1 MSQEGA
7 RKPRS
12 LARDEGSTAKF
23 LLRGSVLRV
32 TTGVVSA
39 LIGFFMM
46 PFLVGHLGEHDYGVW
61 IVATSLVGTYY
72 LLDFGLAASVMRFAA
87 VSVGR
92 GDSAQLSRVVST
104 ALAVYIGLAFLILLL
119 SLGLSAWAPS
129 WKVAA
134 GDADDF
140 RHVIL
145 VTGFSLALGFP
156 FKAYAGILQARL
168 RYDLMST
175 IGLISAVVGTAATV
189 WLVSRGFG
197 IVALAYVGLG
207 TSVLTNFL
215 FLQLARS
222 EAPGLVVRRSLFD
235 VSLVKELA
243 SFSAWS
249 FLIQV
254 SNLLR
259 FRIDALVIGSFRSAA
274 DVTRYSVGARL
285 SEIPSGMLY
294 QATNI
299 VQPLLTGYH
308 AVGQRHQLLD
318 AMRLYTRVNVA
329 LGLFVAGMLIIL
341 GEVFINRWMGPNY
354 SVSVVVLYCLALT
367 HCIGFMINPLDNS
380 MYAIGKIKGLAVIN
394 VLDAVLNLGFS
405 LWLVRSHGIVG
416 VALGTL
422 IPMLLTRMFLMVPYA
437 CAKIGW
443 PLLDYLRTLLRP
455 LVVGGLALAAIAT
468 VFAQVHL
475 PVTGYVLIIL
485 VSLCGALFYLPAV
498 FFLGMGP
505 ADRIAII
512 DGLRGA
518 FGQRA
523 VKAG

>member
-1 MSQEGA
+1 M
-7 RKPRS
+7 
-12 LARDEGSTAKF
+12 
-23 LLRGSVLRV
+23 
-32 TTGVVSA
+32 
-39 LIGFFMM
+39 
-46 PFLVGHLGEHDYGVW
+46 
-61 IVATSLVGTYY
+61 
-72 LLDFGLAASVMRFAA
+72 
-87 VSVGR
+87 
-92 GDSAQLSRVVST
+92 
-104 ALAVYIGLAFLILLL
+104 
-119 SLGLSAWAPS
+119 
-129 WKVAA
+129 
-134 GDADDF
+134 
-140 RHVIL
+140 
-145 VTGFSLALGFP
+145 
-156 FKAYAGILQARL
+156 
-168 RYDLMST
+168 
-175 IGLISAVVGTAATV
+175 
-189 WLVSRGFG
+189 
-197 IVALAYVGLG
+197 GLG

-215 FLQLARS
+215 FLELARS
-222 EAPGLVVRRSLFD
+222 EAPGLEVRRSLFD

-259 FRIDALVIGSFRSAA
+259 FRIDALVIGSFRSAVRTLR
-274 DVTRYSVGARL
+274 DTRCGARL

-443 PLLDYLRTLLRP
+443 PLRDYLRTLLRP
-455 LVVGGLALAAIAT
+455 LVVGSLALAAIAT

-475 PVTGYVLIIL
+475 PVTGYVLIIF

-505 ADRIAII
+505 TDRIAIT

-518 FGQRA
+518 FGRA
-523 VKAG
+523 RRQGGLVLLLEFTNA